1 MPTPQKTIELLKGRP
16 GYEEAHREGLIGLI
30 LDPLVDQRLFESLM
44 TKSRDSYASGI
55 RHWIMFTEVLRIPP
69 DQQLDVT
76 AQNAARWLATF
87 NVKGTAE
94 AYRTHLKYACTIARK
109 STAWATEGDLVRR
122 VLEGIGKG
130 PENLP
135 VKPIRWTCRRHKA
148 VQLVQWAKTQD
159 DLGLQAVVILGY
171 NFQFRVV
178 SELFKLLLNDCFV
191 EKIGESLKLVI
202 WINGRK
208 NRRERHPLT

>member
-1 MPTPQKTIELLKGRP
+1 
-16 GYEEAHREGLIGLI
+16 
-30 LDPLVDQRLFESLM
+30 
-44 TKSRDSYASGI
+44 
-55 RHWIMFTEVLRIPP
+55 MFTEVLRIPP

-122 VLEGIGKG
+122 VLEGIGKD
-130 PENLP
+130 PDNLP
-135 VKPIRWTCRRHKA
+135 VKPIRWTCRRTKA
-148 VQLVQWAKTQD
+148 VQLVQWAKAQD
-159 DLGLQAVVILGY
+159 DLGFQAVVILSY

-178 SELFKLLLNDCFV
+178 SELFKTLCNDCFV
-191 EKIGESLKLVI
+191 DKVGTSLKLVTKP
-202 WINGRK
+202 GVSGT
-208 NRRERHPLT
+208 H